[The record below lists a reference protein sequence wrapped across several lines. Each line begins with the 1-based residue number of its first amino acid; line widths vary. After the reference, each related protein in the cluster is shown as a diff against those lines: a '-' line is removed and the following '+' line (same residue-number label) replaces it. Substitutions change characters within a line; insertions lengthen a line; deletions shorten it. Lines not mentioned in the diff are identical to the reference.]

1 MTVEQM
7 EQARAWLERD
17 RVLHANM
24 LEVLRRGSADA
35 LIAEDG
41 GVLLHDTGC
50 GAWMLAA
57 EQDAAEAFLDRIPA
71 GCDLFVG
78 HDMAYFDLARARFGL
93 PYREICWSAAYLDK
107 VPLSV
112 PAFGGE
118 LRLLDRS
125 WAPWLTAHYSQDF
138 GGAAY
143 MERAAD
149 RGIIGAFVE
158 GQAAGFVGFHD
169 EGSIGMLEVLP
180 AYRRRGLGEILQ
192 RAAIN
197 LALERGQFPFGQ
209 VIDGNTASLALQ
221 RKLGMAVSQT
231 TLFWLM
237 G

>member
-17 RVLHANM
+17 SVLHANM

-35 LIAEDG
+35 LIAEER

-57 EQDAAEAFLDRIPA
+57 EPDAAEDFLDRIPA

-93 PYREICWSAAYLDK
+93 PYREICWSAAYLGQD
-107 VPLSV
+107 PLSI
-112 PAFGGE
+112 PAFGGA

-125 WAPWLTAHYSQDF
+125 WAPWLTAHYSHDF

-158 GQAAGFVGFHD
+158 GQPAGFVGFHD

-180 AYRRRGLGEILQ
+180 SYRRRGLGEILQ

-197 LALERGQFPFGQ
+197 LALERGQIPFGQ
-209 VIDGNTASLALQ
+209 VIDGNEASLSLQ
-221 RKLGMAVSQT
+221 RKLGMAVSET

>member
-1 MTVEQM
+1 MDQM
-7 EQARAWLERD
+7 EWARAWLERD

-24 LEVLRRGSADA
+24 LEVLRRGSADS
-35 LIAEDG
+35 LIAEEG

-57 EQDAAEAFLDRIPA
+57 EPEAAEAFLDRVPA

-78 HDMAYFDLARARFGL
+78 HDMAYFELARARFGL
-93 PYREICWSAAYLDK
+93 PEREICWSAAYLDN

-112 PAFGGE
+112 PAFGGA

-125 WAPWLTAHYSQDF
+125 WAPWVLEHYSHTFADL
-138 GGAAY
+138 AY
-143 MERAAD
+143 MERAVE
-149 RGIIGAFVE
+149 RGIIGAFVD
-158 GQAAGFVGFHD
+158 GQPAGFVGFHD

-180 AYRRRGLGEILQ
+180 AYRRRGLGSILQ

-197 LALERGQFPFGQ
+197 LALERGQIPFGQ
-209 VIDGNTASLALQ
+209 IIDGNEASLSLQ
-221 RKLGMAVSQT
+221 RKLGMAVSKT

>member
-1 MTVEQM
+1 MDQM
-7 EQARAWLERD
+7 ERARAWLERD
-17 RVLHANM
+17 KVLHANL

-35 LIAEDG
+35 LVAEEG

-57 EQDAAEAFLDRIPA
+57 EPEAAPAFLDRVPA
-71 GCDLFVG
+71 GCGLFVG
-78 HDMAYFDLARARFGL
+78 HDMAYFDLARARLGL
-93 PYREICWSAAYLDK
+93 PEQEICWSAAYLDRE
-107 VPLSV
+107 PLSL

-118 LRLLDRS
+118 LWLLDRS
-125 WAPWLTAHYSQDF
+125 WAPWLAAHYSHDF

-158 GQAAGFVGFHD
+158 GRPAGFVGFHD

-192 RAAIN
+192 RAAVN
-197 LALERGQFPFGQ
+197 LALERGQLPFGQ
-209 VIDGNTASLALQ
+209 VIDGNTASLELH
-221 RKLGMAVSQT
+221 RRLGWTLCPEKLYWVMD
-231 TLFWLM
+231 
-237 G
+237 

>member
-17 RVLHANM
+17 SVLHANM
-24 LEVLRRGSADA
+24 LEVLRRGSTDA

-57 EQDAAEAFLDRIPA
+57 EPDAAEDFLDRIPA

-93 PYREICWSAAYLDK
+93 PYREICWSAAYLGQD
-107 VPLSV
+107 PLSI
-112 PAFGGE
+112 PAFGGA

-125 WAPWLTAHYSQDF
+125 WAPWLTAHYSHDF

-149 RGIIGAFVE
+149 RGIIGAFLD
-158 GQAAGFVGFHD
+158 GQPAGFVGFHD

-180 AYRRRGLGEILQ
+180 AYRRRGLGEVLQ

-197 LALERGQFPFGQ
+197 LALERGQIPFGQ
-209 VIDGNTASLALQ
+209 VIDGNEASLSLQ
-221 RKLGMAVSQT
+221 RKLGMAVSKT

>member
-1 MTVEQM
+1 MTVDQM
-7 EQARAWLERD
+7 ERARAWLERD
-17 RVLHANM
+17 RVLYANM

-35 LIAEDG
+35 LAVEEG
-41 GVLLHDTGC
+41 GILLHDTGC

-57 EQDAAEAFLDRIPA
+57 EPEAAEAFLDRVPA

-93 PYREICWSAAYLDK
+93 PEQEICWSAAYLDK
-107 VPLSV
+107 DPL
-112 PAFGGE
+112 PIPDFGGE

-125 WAPWLTAHYSQDF
+125 WAPWLRAHYSHDF
-138 GGAAY
+138 GGVAY

-158 GQAAGFVGFHD
+158 GKPAGFVGFHD

-180 AYRRRGLGEILQ
+180 AYRRRGLGELLQ

-197 LALERGQFPFGQ
+197 LALERGQIPFGQ
-209 VIDGNTASLALQ
+209 IIDGNTASLALQ
-221 RKLGMAVSQT
+221 RKLGMAVSRSR
-231 TLFWLM
+231 LFWLM

>member
-1 MTVEQM
+1 VTVDQM
-7 EQARAWLERD
+7 ERARAWLERD
-17 RVLHANM
+17 RVLYANM

-35 LIAEDG
+35 LAVEEG
-41 GVLLHDTGC
+41 GILLHDTGC

-57 EQDAAEAFLDRIPA
+57 EPEAAEAFLDRVPA

-93 PYREICWSAAYLDK
+93 PEQEICWSAAYLDK
-107 VPLSV
+107 DPL
-112 PAFGGE
+112 PIPDFGGE

-125 WAPWLTAHYSQDF
+125 WAPWLRAHYSHDF
-138 GGAAY
+138 GGVAY

-158 GQAAGFVGFHD
+158 GKPAGFVGFHD

-180 AYRRRGLGEILQ
+180 AYRRRGLGELLQ

-197 LALERGQFPFGQ
+197 LALERGQIPFGQ
-209 VIDGNTASLALQ
+209 IIDGNTASLALQ
-221 RKLGMAVSQT
+221 RKLGMAVSRSR
-231 TLFWLM
+231 LFWLM

>member
-1 MTVEQM
+1 MTVDQM
-7 EQARAWLERD
+7 ERARAWLERD
-17 RVLHANM
+17 RVLYANM

-35 LIAEDG
+35 LAVEEG
-41 GVLLHDTGC
+41 GILLHDTGC

-57 EQDAAEAFLDRIPA
+57 EPEAAEALLDRVPA

-93 PYREICWSAAYLDK
+93 PEQEICWSAAYLDK
-107 VPLSV
+107 DPL
-112 PAFGGE
+112 PIPDFGGE

-125 WAPWLTAHYSQDF
+125 WAPWLRAHYSHDF
-138 GGAAY
+138 GGVAY

-158 GQAAGFVGFHD
+158 GKPAGFVGFHD

-180 AYRRRGLGEILQ
+180 AYRRRGLGELLQ

-197 LALERGQFPFGQ
+197 LALERGQIPFGQ
-209 VIDGNTASLALQ
+209 IIDGNTASLALQ
-221 RKLGMAVSQT
+221 RKLGMAVSRSR
-231 TLFWLM
+231 LFWLM

>member
-1 MTVEQM
+1 MEQM
-7 EQARAWLERD
+7 EQAQAWLERGS
-17 RVLHANM
+17 VLHANM

-35 LIAEDG
+35 LIAEER

-57 EQDAAEAFLDRIPA
+57 EPDVAEDFLDQVPE

-93 PYREICWSAAYLDK
+93 QEREICWSAAYLDK

-125 WAPWLTAHYSQDF
+125 WAPWVLAHYSHAFADLD
-138 GGAAY
+138 Y
-143 MERAAD
+143 MERAVD

-158 GQAAGFVGFHD
+158 GQPAGFVGFHD

-180 AYRRRGLGEILQ
+180 AYRRRGLGEVLQ

-197 LALERGQFPFGQ
+197 LALERGQIPFGQ

-221 RKLGMAVSQT
+221 RKLGMAISET

>member
-1 MTVEQM
+1 MTVDQM
-7 EQARAWLERD
+7 ERARAWLERD
-17 RVLHANM
+17 RVLYANM

-35 LIAEDG
+35 LTVEEG

-57 EQDAAEAFLDRIPA
+57 ELEAASDFLDRVPA

-78 HDMAYFDLARARFGL
+78 HDMAYFDLARTRFGM
-93 PYREICWSAAYLDK
+93 PERELCWSAAYLGKDLL
-107 VPLSV
+107 PI
-112 PAFGGE
+112 PDFGGE
-118 LRLLDRS
+118 LRMLDRS
-125 WAPWLTAHYSQDF
+125 WAPWISAHYSHVF
-138 GGAAY
+138 GGVAY

-158 GQAAGFVGFHD
+158 GKPAGFVGFHD

-180 AYRRRGLGEILQ
+180 AYRRRGLGELLQ

-197 LALERGQFPFGQ
+197 LALERGQIPFAQ
-209 VIDGNTASLALQ
+209 IIDGNEASLALQ
-221 RKLGMAVSQT
+221 RKLGMAVSRSR
-231 TLFWLM
+231 LFWLM

>member
-1 MTVEQM
+1 MDQM
-7 EQARAWLERD
+7 ERARAWLERD
-17 RVLHANM
+17 SVLHANL
-24 LEVLRRGSADA
+24 LEVIRRGSADV
-35 LIAEDG
+35 LIAEEG

-57 EQDAAEAFLDRIPA
+57 EPEAVEAFLDRVPA

-93 PYREICWSAAYLDK
+93 PEQEICWSAAYLGKD
-107 VPLSV
+107 PLPV
-112 PAFGGE
+112 PAFNGE

-125 WAPWLTAHYSQDF
+125 WAPWLSAHYSHDF
-138 GGAAY
+138 GGPAY

-149 RGIIGAFVE
+149 RGIIGVFVE
-158 GQAAGFVGFHD
+158 GKPAGFVGFHD

-192 RAAIN
+192 RTAIN
-197 LALERGQFPFGQ
+197 LALERGQIPFGQ

-221 RKLGMAVSQT
+221 RKLGMSISHT

>member
-1 MTVEQM
+1 M
-7 EQARAWLERD
+7 EQRNEARARLERD
-17 RVLHANM
+17 PVLHANM
-24 LEVLRRGSADA
+24 LEVLRRGSAEA
-35 LIAEDG
+35 LTVEEG
-41 GVLLHDTGC
+41 GVLLYDTGC

-57 EQDAAEAFLDRIPA
+57 EPEAAEAFLDRVPA

-93 PYREICWSAAYLDK
+93 PERELCWSAAYLDK
-107 VPLSV
+107 DPL
-112 PAFGGE
+112 PIPDFGGE

-125 WAPWLTAHYSQDF
+125 WAPWLRAHYSHDF
-138 GGAAY
+138 GGVAY

-158 GQAAGFVGFHD
+158 GKPAGFVGFHD

-197 LALERGQFPFGQ
+197 LALGRGQIPFGQ
-209 VIDGNTASLALQ
+209 VIDGNTASLGLQ
-221 RKLGMAVSQT
+221 RKLGMAVSQSR
-231 TLFWLM
+231 LFWLI